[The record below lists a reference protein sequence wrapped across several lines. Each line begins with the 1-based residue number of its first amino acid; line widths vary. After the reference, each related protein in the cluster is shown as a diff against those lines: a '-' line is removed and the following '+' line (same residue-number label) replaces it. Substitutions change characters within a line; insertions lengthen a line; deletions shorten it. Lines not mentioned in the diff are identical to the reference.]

1 MAGMYPRALGRPLRR
16 GALPAPGGW
25 WQRRRRI
32 VVLVAV
38 VMGAGFLAATGLLL
52 VWPQQGAPAR
62 VDAIVM
68 LNGPGD
74 RLGTALNLGWQHRA
88 PVLVI
93 SRGSRYWGHGSVC
106 APKMPGVRVICFDPS
121 PATTQGEAQF
131 IGRLA
136 ATYQWKTVAL
146 VTITP
151 QITPGRIWL
160 GRCLPPGTRV
170 YAVAAPLRAAA
181 WPPMAAYEWG
191 SIINAELFHRS
202 CY

>member
-1 MAGMYPRALGRPLRR
+1 MAGLSTRRLRRALRR
-16 GALPAPGGW
+16 HWQLITLPVG
-25 WQRRRRI
+25 
-32 VVLVAV
+32 VAV
-38 VMGAGFLAATGLLL
+38 AGLLAATAVLL
-52 VWPQQGAPAR
+52 VWPPQGMPAR

-74 RLGTALNLGWQHRA
+74 RLDTALNLGWQRRA

-93 SRGSRYWGHGSVC
+93 SRGSRYWGHGSGC
-106 APKMPGVRVICFDPS
+106 APKMPGVTVICFDPN

-136 ATYQWKTVAL
+136 RQHRWKTVAL

-151 QITPGRIWL
+151 QLTPGRIWL
-160 GRCLPPGTRV
+160 GRCLPAGTRV
-170 YAVAAPLRAAA
+170 YSVAAPLRALA
-181 WPPMAAYEWG
+181 WPPMVLYEWG